1 MEVIFNRCWVLEIQN
16 EVSTN
21 QSGQIT
27 NHIGECG
34 RMVLTLQRHY
44 GQAGGQ
50 TAKWKLVFTKF
61 DCMKGDPAGTCP
73 LTLCMSNNL
82 GVQFD
87 VPLFIG
93 GTATRR
99 AHARIACRESRH
111 LLCSLNMLVRKDFGT
126 TKWTPKLKNIQTRL
140 ISCIHINRRKKTVKN
155 AVSQFRT

>member
-1 MEVIFNRCWVLEIQN
+1 MEH
-16 EVSTN
+16 S
-21 QSGQIT
+21 
-27 NHIGECG
+27 
-34 RMVLTLQRHY
+34 
-44 GQAGGQ
+44 
-50 TAKWKLVFTKF
+50 KLKSIYQDGISHLPYRFPPTPRRIPF
-61 DCMKGDPAGTCP
+61 SCSETCP

-140 ISCIHINRRKKTVKN
+140 ISCIHINRRKKTVEN